1 MWGRVTA
8 YIIGGHSCQAEKEA
22 RGAGTGGG
30 EHLPHTAPLGLDPQP
45 SLGADPGLGCSA
57 CSLDSCH
64 GAVSPGTRS
73 GARTGCPSLR
83 VVRVGQLGTPR
94 NLQPQV
100 CSVVRWGSQGPGKQW
115 ETWPG
120 TQGPRRGSAGRPS
133 TPRNVPGGGACAEG
147 APTGSLVTRVPADC
161 RSVLQHGHDRADL
174 AEAGPPGPRPVR
186 LSHVSLPVP
195 PRLGPGPQGCLSSG
209 QAMSGRHAP
218 QKPGLCPLGGTQ
230 HGDPPRALS
239 EAQSISDTIASLV
252 TSL

>member
-120 TQGPRRGSAGRPS
+120 TQCLGLS
-133 TPRNVPGGGACAEG
+133 
-147 APTGSLVTRVPADC
+147 
-161 RSVLQHGHDRADL
+161 
-174 AEAGPPGPRPVR
+174 PVR
-186 LSHVSLPVP
+186 LSFALGEAALAAQALLGMFLEVGPVRRE
-195 PRLGPGPQGCLSSG
+195 PR
-209 QAMSGRHAP
+209 QAA
-218 QKPGLCPLGGTQ
+218 
-230 HGDPPRALS
+230 
-239 EAQSISDTIASLV
+239 
-252 TSL
+252 